1 MLISATV
8 PHKRGNRCSSEVYQ
22 EWRRLVV
29 KFAVLGVQ
37 FHDAR
42 LVASMKVNARSHIL
56 TLNVDDFTLY
66 TPEGIVAV
74 APG

>member
-1 MLISATV
+1 M
-8 PHKRGNRCSSEVYQ
+8 
-22 EWRRLVV
+22 VV